1 MSKAS
6 FSISTKFLLKKI
18 EPLETLIC
26 NAGMTILYIASS
38 IPGIIKA
45 CFGTIS
51 HTLYVVSSEYL
62 FFLSSSNLLKI
73 V

>member
-18 EPLETLIC
+18 EPLKTLIC

-38 IPGIIKA
+38 ILGIIKA

-62 FFLSSSNLLKI
+62 FFLSSLNLLKI